1 MAFKGSL
8 EKKKTK
14 ELTLKFRK
22 IGIKIFNTFEK
33 TQVFDHEQPCD
44 HQFKASDFPKNES
57 PKYVKLTVAKP
68 MPKLV
73 SYDPLDENKVES
85 KEGLKWYTFDEQ

>member
-1 MAFKGSL
+1 MAGGYLKRSSGKYPTIAIAGKGRQAIGGEEIIVELGAPKAVPVSRGSKIKDDGGPLFK
-8 EKKKTK
+8 
-14 ELTLKFRK
+14 
-22 IGIKIFNTFEK
+22 
-33 TQVFDHEQPCD
+33 
-44 HQFKASDFPKNES
+44 
-57 PKYVKLTVAKP
+57 KP

>member
-1 MAFKGSL
+1 MNGEQELDISPNGYYNLSDIPQIYNPKGNFKMREMMVIPDFFSL
-8 EKKKTK
+8 D
-14 ELTLKFRK
+14 FY
-22 IGIKIFNTFEK
+22 
-33 TQVFDHEQPCD
+33 
-44 HQFKASDFPKNES
+44 FPKNES